1 MKNMIKIAGVTAVA
15 LALTQS
21 IQAVPIQPNSA
32 IGFSGAVTFNTG
44 SAATA
49 TAVTSWINPIVTL
62 DSGSFS
68 SIALNTSASFNNLAN
83 WNFATGPG
91 ANFFLWSVGG
101 FTFDLAV
108 SSVTAQGGTAGVN
121 GFVVVNGSGTVTGNG
136 LDVPTTL
143 SWSFTS
149 QDPKI
154 TSSPDTWTFSA
165 SANSTVPDGGATVM
179 LLGIALSGAALLR
192 RKFIA

>member
-1 MKNMIKIAGVTAVA
+1 MKNMIKIAGVAAVA
-15 LALTQS
+15 LVLTQS
-21 IQAVPIQPNSA
+21 IQAVPIQANSA
-32 IGFSGAVTFNTG
+32 IGFTGAVTFDTS
-44 SAATA
+44 SAGTA
-49 TAVTSWINPIVTL
+49 TAVTSWINPTVKL

-68 SIALNTSASFNNLAN
+68 SIAVGTSATFNNIAN

-108 SSVTAQGGTAGVN
+108 SSITSQGGTAGVN
-121 GFVVVNGSGTVTGNG
+121 GYVVVNGSGTVMGNG
-136 LDVPTTL
+136 YTPTTL

-154 TSSPDTWTFSA
+154 TTNPDTWTFSA
-165 SANSTVPDGGATVM
+165 SANSVPDGGATVM
-179 LLGIALSGAALLR
+179 LLGLALSGAALLR
-192 RKFIA
+192 RKLIA